1 MFTSKEMFTS
11 KDVVTVNHEKLRQLT
26 QRILCELGVPE
37 KDAKTASYVLNES
50 DLRGIDS
57 HGMGRLKA
65 YAKALRLGL
74 INKAAEI
81 KIVTDAGSILLI
93 DGCNSLGIVT
103 TPHIMQMCIDRARK
117 AGVCVIGVV
126 NTNHFGIAGYYPMM
140 AAKQGMLGICFAN
153 TLPLAAPFG
162 GKDRL
167 IGSDPIGIAAP
178 AGQYDDFVLD
188 MATSSVAYGKL
199 EIAMRRGDK
208 IPTDWII
215 GPKGEVTDDPH
226 DFGRGGALRSMA
238 GPKGYGLSVMIE
250 VFSSLLVGAGI
261 GHEVGN
267 AVLDEKRENIGI
279 FMLAI
284 DISKIR
290 PLEDFKAHVDKY
302 YEMVKGSG
310 KAQGVK
316 EIFLPGEIEA
326 KITRQRMEKGI
337 PLNEVVARDVL
348 VVAESVG
355 LCEEGETFEDLL
367 ARCGIGV

>member
-1 MFTSKEMFTS
+1 
-11 KDVVTVNHEKLRQLT
+11 
-26 QRILCELGVPE
+26 
-37 KDAKTASYVLNES
+37 
-50 DLRGIDS
+50 
-57 HGMGRLKA
+57 
-65 YAKALRLGL
+65 
-74 INKAAEI
+74 
-81 KIVTDAGSILLI
+81 
-93 DGCNSLGIVT
+93 
-103 TPHIMQMCIDRARK
+103 
-117 AGVCVIGVV
+117 
-126 NTNHFGIAGYYPMM
+126 
-140 AAKQGMLGICFAN
+140 
-153 TLPLAAPFG
+153 
-162 GKDRL
+162 
-167 IGSDPIGIAAP
+167 
-178 AGQYDDFVLD
+178 
-188 MATSSVAYGKL
+188 
-199 EIAMRRGDK
+199 
-208 IPTDWII
+208 
-215 GPKGEVTDDPH
+215 
-226 DFGRGGALRSMA
+226 
-238 GPKGYGLSVMIE
+238 MIE